1 MTNRAGTRVIIAD
14 YGLAKRKRARQF
26 WGAMG
31 QVLRLEAPVGGTLD
45 QWRQYKADML
55 RLPLTEV
62 VWENIRVADHKISE
76 LLRHT

>member
-14 YGLAKRKRARQF
+14 GLAKCKRARH
-26 WGAMG
+26 
-31 QVLRLEAPVGGTLD
+31 GTFD

-55 RLPLTEV
+55 SLPLTEV

-76 LLRHT
+76 LVADTQIGARDGR